1 MPAAPEKVYLAIII
15 MYITNSLYCSL
26 FFSVLDMSTEELGAP
41 AYRKFDVEV
50 WMPGRG
56 CYGEVTSASN
66 CTDYQSRRLQIKYLN
81 PKAKT
86 KASRRSYVHTVCLS

>member
-1 MPAAPEKVYLAIII
+1 MSRVTPTISTLSP
-15 MYITNSLYCSL
+15 S
-26 FFSVLDMSTEELGAP
+26 SVLEMSSEELGAP

-50 WMPGRG
+50 WMPGHG

-81 PKAKT
+81 PKAKP
-86 KASRRSYVHTVCLS
+86 KASRRSYVHTVRP